1 MLIAMGF
8 LLGKCSFGE
17 IRFDNDQYLSYVS
30 MCYILEQILWSVI
43 GTVDDEWMSCI
54 DAITFIFQARTT
66 AINNE
71 KKGIKKKP

>member
-1 MLIAMGF
+1 
-8 LLGKCSFGE
+8 
-17 IRFDNDQYLSYVS
+17 
-30 MCYILEQILWSVI
+30 VI

-71 KKGIKKKP
+71 KKGIKKKPKNKREQEIIYIHTHTSRFHNSTREFTDVYCS

>member
-1 MLIAMGF
+1 
-8 LLGKCSFGE
+8 
-17 IRFDNDQYLSYVS
+17 
-30 MCYILEQILWSVI
+30 VI

-71 KKGIKKKP
+71 KKGIKKNLRIKESKK